1 MIRNYYQFI
10 KEAKG
15 NVYQIGTPFSNGHRS
30 RKNGDGFLLDRHL
43 MIDIDKIIIDPSENI
58 VGLIERKAQLPK
70 KGSQF
75 SNILDPSVKS
85 PQKIA
90 LLELS
95 NKLGCKLFIHVQ
107 SDKEY
112 HLLKSDFSVKTYTE
126 SLMDETLLK
135 MNYRIIDT
143 DNLIFLEFRMN
154 YGSVSLKAVVERFGK
169 SDAILTRYL
178 NQISEKCGGIPIIK
192 VNDERPQMTF
202 VQNGQLVGTV
212 PSILDPK
219 SVSGEERLKI
229 ELMWE
234 DIYKKMGIFN

>member
-1 MIRNYYQFI
+1 MIKNFYQFI
-10 KEAKG
+10 TEAKG
-15 NVYQIGTPFSNGHRS
+15 NIYQIGTPFSNGHRS

-43 MIDIDKIIIDPSENI
+43 MIDIDKIVIDSSNNI
-58 VGLIERKAQLPK
+58 VGIIEKKAQLPK
-70 KGSQF
+70 AGSHF
-75 SNILDPSVKS
+75 SNILDPSVRS
-85 PQKIA
+85 PQKLA

-95 NKLGCKLFIHVQ
+95 KKLGIKLFIHVQ

-126 SLMDETLLK
+126 DLMNETLLK
-135 MNYRIIDT
+135 MNYNIIDS
-143 DNLIFLEFRMN
+143 DNLIFIEFRMN
-154 YGSVSLKAVVERFGK
+154 YGSVSIKAVVERSGK
-169 SDAILTRYL
+169 SNVILTSYL

-192 VNDERPQMTF
+192 VNDERSDMTF
-202 VQNGQLVGTV
+202 RLNGQLVGTV

-219 SVSGEERLKI
+219 SVSGEERLRI